1 MESYDLNISDSA
13 CFLAD
18 KLHFGQIPKSPVQDA
33 PQAWEANGRIL
44 RVELTTGRRFHIVA
58 ISEWDDTMNTHPGAE
73 SFPMLQT
80 AWARTSDLFKLTKP
94 KLLSLVLFTTMVGF
108 CMASPGLVP
117 LLPLIH
123 TLIGTAMIAG
133 GATALNMYRER
144 KLDAQ
149 MKRTALR
156 PLAAGRLPLGQ
167 ALFFSLAMTA
177 AGLAYLFAR
186 VNHLTALIALLVFA
200 CYIFLYTPLK
210 TRTWI
215 SIFVGAIPGALP
227 VVMGWTAAT
236 GVVSSGAWILF
247 AIVYFWQIP
256 HFCSIGWMH
265 RDDYANAGIPVI
277 SVVDSDGRKT
287 GRMTLLFAITLL
299 GFTLLPFLKHHAGWI
314 YLVGAVISGLMFMGA
329 AIHFARL
336 RDARTAR
343 RLFVASSLYLPALFL
358 ILVLDKFA
366 YR

>member
-1 MESYDLNISDSA
+1 
-13 CFLAD
+13 
-18 KLHFGQIPKSPVQDA
+18 
-33 PQAWEANGRIL
+33 
-44 RVELTTGRRFHIVA
+44 
-58 ISEWDDTMNTHPGAE
+58 MNTHPGAE
-73 SFPMLQT
+73 PVPTLQT
-80 AWARTSDLFKLTKP
+80 AWTRTSDLFKLTKP

-108 CMASPGLVP
+108 CTASTGRIP
-117 LLPLIH
+117 LFPLIH
-123 TLIGTAMIAG
+123 TLIGTALIAG

-156 PLAAGRLPLGQ
+156 PLAAGRLPSGQ
-167 ALFFSLAMTA
+167 ALFFALTLTA

-186 VNHLTALIALLVFA
+186 VNRLTGMIALLVFA

-236 GVVSSGAWILF
+236 GVVSSGAWTLF
-247 AIVYFWQIP
+247 AIVFFWQIP

-277 SVVDSDGRKT
+277 SVADRDGRKT
-287 GRMTLLFAITLL
+287 GRLTVLFTIALL
-299 GFTLLPFLKHHAGWI
+299 GFTLLPFLKHYAGGT
-314 YLVGAVISGLMFMGA
+314 YLAGAVISGLMIMGA

-336 RDARTAR
+336 PNTRTAR
-343 RLFVASSLYLPALFL
+343 KLFIASSLYLPALFL
-358 ILVLDKFA
+358 ILMLDKFVE
-366 YR
+366 R